1 MRNLFT
7 LLAGATL
14 AIWTTACWPQAG
26 GPGFPARPVRM
37 VVAFT
42 PGGGTDIIAR
52 IVAQK
57 LGGRWGQPVV
67 VENRAGAGGNIATEL
82 VAKGAPDGYTLLMAF
97 SSHASNPALYGKL
110 PFDIDKDFTSLT
122 LVGSAPM
129 VVAASPAL
137 PAKTLAELIEYAR
150 SHPGAVKFGSSGV
163 GTPVHLAGELM
174 MQLTGIKMVHVP
186 YKGIAPA
193 MTAILAGEI
202 EITYVAVLTG
212 LQHFRAGK
220 LSPLAVA
227 GRSRY
232 PALPEVPTAAEAGL
246 KGYEI
251 DFWYALPGVHRVG
264 RQARGAVRADQE
276 RLRAL
281 VESDQD
287 GRGKTG
293 VSKYRAHRDGHEGNS
308 KRNLPFFA
316 SFASFALAARL
327 TCIR

>member
-1 MRNLFT
+1 MRNLVT

-14 AIWTTACWPQAG
+14 AMWTAACWPQAG
-26 GPGFPARPVRM
+26 GPNFPARPVRM

-52 IVAQK
+52 LVAQK
-57 LGGRWGQPVV
+57 LIERWGQSVV
-67 VENRAGAGGNIATEL
+67 VENRAGAGGNIATDL
-82 VAKGAPDGYTLLMAF
+82 VARSAPDGYTMLMAF

-110 PFDIDKDFTSLT
+110 PFDINKDFSSIT
-122 LVGSAPM
+122 LVGTAPM
-129 VVAASPAL
+129 VVIASPSF
-137 PAKTLAELIEYAR
+137 PAKTLAALIEYAR
-150 SHPGAVKFGSSGV
+150 SRPGAVKFGSSGI

-174 MQLTGIKMVHVP
+174 MQLTGIEMVHVP

-227 GRSRY
+227 SRSRY

-251 DFWYALPGVHRVG
+251 DFWYALIKTAGVKL
-264 RQARGAVRADQE
+264 E
-276 RLRAL
+276 
-281 VESDQD
+281 
-287 GRGKTG
+287 
-293 VSKYRAHRDGHEGNS
+293 
-308 KRNLPFFA
+308 
-316 SFASFALAARL
+316 
-327 TCIR
+327 